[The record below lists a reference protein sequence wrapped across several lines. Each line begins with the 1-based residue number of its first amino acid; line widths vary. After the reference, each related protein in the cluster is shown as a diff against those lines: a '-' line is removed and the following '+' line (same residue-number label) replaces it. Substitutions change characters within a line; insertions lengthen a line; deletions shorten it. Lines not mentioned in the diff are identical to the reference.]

1 MSYSIYEHKDAS
13 KFRKKHNNNK
23 QLIKRIL
30 LKYNEIKQNP
40 NNPQFKQLKSKKCP
54 KCKRTRV
61 GNYRI
66 IFFTSKNNIE
76 IVSIIYRKDEYSQ
89 Y

>member
-1 MSYSIYEHKDAS
+1 MQYSIYEHKDAS
-13 KFRKKHNNNK
+13 KFRKKHQNNRE
-23 QLIKRIL
+23 LIKRIL

-40 NNPQFKQLKSKKCP
+40 NNPQFKKLKSNKCP
-54 KCKRTRV
+54 KCKRARV

-66 IFFTSKNNIE
+66 IFFISQNNIE
-76 IVSIIYRKDEYSQ
+76 IVSIIYRKDNYSK